1 MTVLGQTL
9 IGQMLYSDKDGETP
23 LMMAAEFSA
32 YETFLGTVLF
42 IKQFESGPASESRL
56 RSTTFHSGLN

>member
-1 MTVLGQTL
+1 MIYL
-9 IGQMLYSDKDGETP
+9 DKDGETP

-42 IKQFESGPASESRL
+42 I
-56 RSTTFHSGLN
+56 

>member
-1 MTVLGQTL
+1 
-9 IGQMLYSDKDGETP
+9 MLYSDKDGETP